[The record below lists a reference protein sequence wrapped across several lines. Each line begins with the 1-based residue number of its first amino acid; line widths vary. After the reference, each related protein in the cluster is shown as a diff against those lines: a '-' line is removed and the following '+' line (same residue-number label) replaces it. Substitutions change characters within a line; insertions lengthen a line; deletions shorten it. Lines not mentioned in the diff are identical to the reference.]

1 MHLFKGNRGEGWVL
15 APGEMARSTP
25 SATVRA
31 AGGFGLPSVAS
42 HSVTLATRPALP
54 LTWAG
59 LSPAG
64 SRQLPGALVSQ
75 FEFSGPSRIVI
86 FGA

>member
-1 MHLFKGNRGEGWVL
+1 MIKSLGPYDITAF
-15 APGEMARSTP
+15 AAQYPTP
-25 SATVRA
+25 HDCCVRFAMVVAFHSA
-31 AGGFGLPSVAS
+31 
-42 HSVTLATRPALP
+42 TLATRPALP

-75 FEFSGPSRIVI
+75 FDCGKAKASR
-86 FGA
+86 